1 MRPVR
6 ATAISRSAA
15 GTNGSTSSRR
25 NARSSATKKDARKSI
40 GSRTRKSA
48 TRRSTAAFTPSPR
61 CVWILRT
68 GSAKATRSKSAR
80 RLRAQKARGGG
91 SRSRSRSRSGR
102 IRSGAPRRAQNSRGA
117 PVVSG
122 CRQGAAA
129 SSRAAKADL
138 RPRAP
143 HRAAP
148 PKVKTNL
155 SIAKKNDKSP
165 LEYSVAAGAFFGDGK
180 TCPQA

>member
-48 TRRSTAAFTPSPR
+48 TRRWTAAFTPSPR
-61 CVWILRT
+61 CAWNHRT

-80 RLRAQKARGGG
+80 RRKPLPQPLPQPFPQRTNPQRSAPPRAKFPRGARCFRLPAR
-91 SRSRSRSRSGR
+91 RSRLQ
-102 IRSGAPRRAQNSRGA
+102 PRRKSR
-117 PVVSG
+117 PP
-122 CRQGAAA
+122 
-129 SSRAAKADL
+129 SSRAS
-138 RPRAP
+138 PRC
-143 HRAAP
+143 AAEGENE
-148 PKVKTNL
+148 KT
-155 SIAKKNDKSP
+155 
-165 LEYSVAAGAFFGDGK
+165 
-180 TCPQA
+180 